1 VPLAILALGMAVG
14 PLCAVGQAQQTTSSS
29 SGNQSWWDSTC
40 SGVKQ
45 GFDNLCHPFTPAKPS
60 IPAPKPE
67 DDAVSLRSK
76 GKAGAELY
84 VAVAQLYEQ
93 SNRMAEA
100 EQQYLLALKE
110 KPDDLAAILGYA
122 HLQEQVGKPNEAI
135 LLYQRAVKAYP
146 RQASVHNNL
155 GLCYARQNRLGEAV
169 AAIGRAIQ
177 FDPKNLLYRNNIAT
191 LLVDEGR
198 VDEAFAHLR
207 EVHGNAAAHYNMGY
221 LLNKKG
227 QAQPAMQH
235 FMLALQAD
243 PSMEAARRWVQY
255 LQRTTAQARLASNPI
270 ATGVRVTSQPTM
282 PQEDELARPVEPTP
296 RRLPP
301 TMLRPPP
308 SDNSEL
314 PGISYG
320 SSAPPTAPL
329 PPTLLNPSL
338 RPLPKV
344 D

>member
-1 VPLAILALGMAVG
+1 MARLRPGFWAVPLAILALGMAVG
-14 PLCAVGQAQQTTSSS
+14 PLCAVGQAQQTASSS

-67 DDAVSLRSK
+67 DDAVSLKSK
-76 GKAGAELY
+76 GKAGVELY

-177 FDPKNLLYRNNIAT
+177 FDPRTSCIAT
-191 LLVDEGR
+191 TSPRCWSTREG
-198 VDEAFAHLR
+198 
-207 EVHGNAAAHYNMGY
+207 
-221 LLNKKG
+221 
-227 QAQPAMQH
+227 
-235 FMLALQAD
+235 
-243 PSMEAARRWVQY
+243 W
-255 LQRTTAQARLASNPI
+255 T
-270 ATGVRVTSQPTM
+270 
-282 PQEDELARPVEPTP
+282 
-296 RRLPP
+296 RRLPICGKCTAMRRP
-301 TMLRPPP
+301 TTTW
-308 SDNSEL
+308 
-314 PGISYG
+314 
-320 SSAPPTAPL
+320 ATC
-329 PPTLLNPSL
+329 
-338 RPLPKV
+338 
-344 D
+344 